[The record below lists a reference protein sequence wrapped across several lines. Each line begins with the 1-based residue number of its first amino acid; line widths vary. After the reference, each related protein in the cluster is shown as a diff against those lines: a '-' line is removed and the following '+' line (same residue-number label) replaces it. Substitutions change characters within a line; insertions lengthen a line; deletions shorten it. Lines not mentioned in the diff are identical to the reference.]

1 MSVDSV
7 ASNVMTSLGNG
18 SGIDITKLA
27 RDLATHMRPLR
38 KKGLGAK
45 TITKELNM
53 KQAALKLNGKA
64 FCVSKVQRLLKRQEP
79 PSNDVSPS

>member
-27 RDLATHMRPLR
+27 RDLADV
-38 KKGLGAK
+38 
-45 TITKELNM
+45 E
-53 KQAALKLNGKA
+53 KA
-64 FCVSKVQRLLKRQEP
+64 PKRTYHE
-79 PSNDVSPS
+79 VEGGR